1 MTSYTHT
8 SHVLSHV
15 LSLTATCLAAG
26 YTASA
31 AMYEPIFYCTT
42 DSDFVQLTDTA
53 CGWNSAQKEYLDMKK
68 DETVMVIDAGEG
80 NCILLATAAR
90 ERNRGKVTH
99 IWWVPRDIRRY
110 GRVNK
115 EIRER
120 RNSPHAYLSGI
131 PIRKLIMHTPA
142 QDQPFF
148 SIATSDN
155 LVLADGQAYDSN
167 NAAHHGQALYTVWEE
182 HRISTD
188 AGNWLRLLIDN
199 QLSTQNYQGP
209 SIPTVT
215 TTNNKLK
222 EPQKIYGA
230 TEEEWRNA
238 VMPDV
243 R

>member
-8 SHVLSHV
+8 SKVLRKV
-15 LSLTATCLAAG
+15 LALTAVGLVSV
-26 YTASA
+26 YKVSA
-31 AMYEPIFYCTT
+31 ATCEWTFYCTT
-42 DSDFVQLTDTA
+42 DSDFVQSTDTA
-53 CGWNSAQKEYLDMKK
+53 HGWNSAQKEYLDMKK

-110 GRVNK
+110 ARVNK
-115 EIRER
+115 EIKER

-131 PIRKLIMHTPA
+131 PVRKLIRHTPA
-142 QDQPFF
+142 QGQPFF
-148 SIATSDN
+148 TVATSDN

-167 NAAHHGQALYTVWEE
+167 NAAHHGQPLYTVWEE
-182 HRISTD
+182 HRITTD

-209 SIPTVT
+209 SIPTET

-238 VMPDV
+238 VMPDE

>member
-1 MTSYTHT
+1 MPSYTHT
-8 SHVLSHV
+8 SQVLRKV
-15 LSLTATCLAAG
+15 LALTAVGLATG

-31 AMYEPIFYCTT
+31 ATCERTFYCTT
-42 DSDFVQLTDTA
+42 DSDFVQPTDTA
-53 CGWNSAQKEYLDMKK
+53 HGWSSAQKEYLDMKK
-68 DETVMVIDAGEG
+68 DETVMVINAGEG

-115 EIRER
+115 EIKER

-131 PIRKLIMHTPA
+131 PVRKLIRHTPA
-142 QDQPFF
+142 QGQPFF
-148 SIATSDN
+148 TVATSDN

-167 NAAHHGQALYTVWEE
+167 NAAHHGQPLYTVWEE
-182 HRISTD
+182 HRITTD

-199 QLSTQNYQGP
+199 QLSTQNYQGT
-209 SIPTVT
+209 SIPTET

-238 VMPDV
+238 VMPDE